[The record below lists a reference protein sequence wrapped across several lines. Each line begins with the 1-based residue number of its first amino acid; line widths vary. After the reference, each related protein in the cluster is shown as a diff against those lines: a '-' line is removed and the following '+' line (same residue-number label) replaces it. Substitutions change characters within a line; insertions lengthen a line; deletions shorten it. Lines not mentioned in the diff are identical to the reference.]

1 MISSEIISQL
11 KEDDALLSA
20 LCEATTLAE
29 AVAIANGKGY
39 DLSEADLEQLL
50 DSEEFENIPLNAEQ
64 LAMISGGGSYW
75 GSKRRNGAEYL

>member
-11 KEDDALLSA
+11 KEDDALVSA

-29 AVAIANGKGY
+29 GVAIANGKGY

-64 LAMISGGGSYW
+64 LAMISGGGYW
-75 GSKRRNGAEYL
+75 GNKRRNGADML